1 MENLYTEWK
10 ESWRDEYSRIV
21 CGFANASGGILE
33 IGRDDK
39 GVVVGLSKPEKLLED
54 LPNKIRSATG
64 IIPSVEL
71 READGGEYIIIRVSP
86 HNFPISCRGK
96 YYIRS
101 GSTTQELS
109 GSPLD
114 EFILRRQGKTWDS
127 VPVPYVR
134 FDDFESDAF
143 KAFRRKAV
151 ASARLSGQD
160 LEITD
165 EMLLRNL
172 RLTEGGYMKRAA
184 ILLFH
189 QDPENWIPGAYI
201 KVGLF
206 ENATD
211 LIHQD
216 EIHGPLITMADKAEE
231 LVYLKYF
238 RGVISYRG
246 LQRVETYPVPR
257 LAFRE
262 AILNAIIHRDYST
275 GNPIHIHI
283 YPDRVLIY
291 NDGRLPESWTVKDLF
306 AAHTSKP
313 FNPLIAGAFFR
324 SGQIEAWGRGI
335 GKISAACKSVGM
347 PEPFYWVRQDEV
359 MVGFKLEP
367 QFGEKFGETVAEF
380 GEKFGESLVEGYKFG
395 ENPIEGDEFGEGFGE
410 NPIEDDEFGERFGE
424 NPAYEKITEIMRARP
439 TASAKAIAEEIGVS
453 SRTVEKGI
461 HKLKDAGLIERVGA
475 AKGGHWVVK

>member
-1 MENLYTEWK
+1 LENLYTEWK
-10 ESWRDEYSRIV
+10 ESWRDEYSKVV

-39 GVVVGLSKPEKLLED
+39 GGVVGLSKPEKLLED

-64 IIPSVEL
+64 IIPVIEL
-71 READGGEYIIIRVSP
+71 REVDGKEYITIRVSP

-96 YYIRS
+96 YYLRS

-109 GSPLD
+109 GSSLD
-114 EFILRRQGKTWDS
+114 EFILRRQGKTWDGI
-127 VPVPYVR
+127 PVPYVR

-151 ASARLSGQD
+151 ASARLTAQD

-165 EMLLRNL
+165 EMLLKNL
-172 RLTEGGYMKRAA
+172 RLTEGGYLKRAA
-184 ILLFH
+184 LLLFH
-189 QDPENWIPGAYI
+189 QDPENWVPGAYL

-206 ENATD
+206 ENTTD

-238 RGVISYRG
+238 KGIISYEG

-283 YPDRVLIY
+283 YPDKVLIY

-335 GKISAACKSVGM
+335 GKISDACKSMGM
-347 PEPFYWVRQDEV
+347 PEPFYQVRPSDV
-359 MVGFKLEP
+359 MVGFMTET
-367 QFGEKFGETVAEF
+367 QFGEN
-380 GEKFGESLVEGYKFG
+380 LVEGDKCGEKFG
-395 ENPIEGDEFGEGFGE
+395 ENPIEGDEFGER
-410 NPIEDDEFGERFGE
+410 FGERFGE
-424 NPAYEKITEIMRARP
+424 KFGENLVEGDEFGERLGENPIHEKIIEIMRARP
-439 TASAKAIAEEIGVS
+439 TASAKAIAKEIGVS

-461 HKLKDAGLIERVGA
+461 HKLKDAGSIERVGA
-475 AKGGHWVVK
+475 AKGGHWIVK